1 MAIKLSDLL
10 FWNVD
15 TQLDFVSPDGK
26 LYVQNAELLKPIW
39 EKITRLAKINS
50 IRVVNTAD
58 YHYPDSVELSS
69 TPNFI
74 NTFPPHCMANS
85 KGAEYIIETNPE
97 NPIVFNW
104 NKNDTELFDIEKNR
118 NIIIRKDA
126 FDVFKGNRLTESI
139 LKYLKPKIVM
149 VYGVT
154 TNVCVNDAVVG
165 LSDRVETVYVIED
178 AIKELPNIPLPF
190 DNWKKLGVRIIQL
203 KDLEKLIYTANTNTT
218 ETEYCD

>member
-1 MAIKLSDLL
+1 MTIKLSDLL

-15 TQLDFVSPDGK
+15 TQLDFVSPNGK
-26 LYVQNAELLKPIW
+26 LYVQDAELLKPVW
-39 EKITRLAKINS
+39 EKITQLAKTNS

-58 YHYPDSVELSS
+58 YHYPDSTELSS

-85 KGAEYIIETNPE
+85 EGAEYIIETNPE
-97 NPIVFNW
+97 NPIIFDW
-104 NKNDTELFDIEKNR
+104 NKNDTELFDIGPHR

-126 FDVFKGNRLTESI
+126 FDVFKGNQLTKSI
-139 LKYLKPKIVM
+139 LNYMAPKTVI

-165 LSDRVETVYVIED
+165 LINRVETVYVIED

-203 KDLEKLIYTANTNTT
+203 KDLEKLIITANNIT
-218 ETEYCD
+218 